1 MKRLATMF
9 ILILSPAYGLA
20 QAKTRPA
27 DVSKDVEARAGH
39 RINTAPKQA
48 GWALPDGVSL
58 DDGLTE
64 EDAVAIALW
73 NNPELQAELTSLGLA
88 RADLIEAGQLRNPS
102 LTLIFPFSARILE
115 SVAIWPFETLWQRPR
130 RMAAAKLELERV
142 GESLVSRTLDIVRD
156 TRMAYVDYALAQR
169 RASISAE
176 AMRERAEIVTIVN
189 ARFRA
194 GDISELE
201 TGAARL
207 DARLAEEQSIRFAH
221 DLIIARD
228 RLRAM
233 LGVANSD
240 PAFEFILSPATQ
252 PATIDQLV
260 GVKTGAAT
268 TSMPVASGSVTS
280 QPAASD
286 SQETLKGLVE
296 QALDARP
303 ELKAARLAIEAA
315 GQRAKWERSRI
326 LAVSAIAKEY
336 GRGGGDAGGFEQGP
350 GLQID
355 LPIFNR
361 NRGGISRAEAEIE
374 RAAKQLIAARQR
386 VVAEAR
392 EAYARLTQARESSDL
407 WRARLLPPLEEDI
420 RSAERAYKAG
430 DVSYLFVLET
440 TRRLTDAR
448 LREIELQAAT
458 ARALIALER
467 SVGRRLIANH

>member
-1 MKRLATMF
+1 MKRFATIF
-9 ILILSPAYGLA
+9 LLILSPAYGLA
-20 QAKTRPA
+20 QAKTKPA
-27 DVSKDVEARAGH
+27 DVSKEVEARTGH
-39 RINTAPKQA
+39 KINTATKGA
-48 GWALPDGVSL
+48 GWTLPDGVSL

-64 EDAVAIALW
+64 DEAVAVALW
-73 NNPELQAELTSLGLA
+73 NNPALQAEMTALGLA

-102 LTLIFPFSARILE
+102 LTMIFPFSTRILE
-115 SVAIWPFETLWQRPR
+115 SVANWPFETLWQRPR
-130 RMAAAKLELERV
+130 RVAAAKLELERV
-142 GESLVSRTLDIVRD
+142 GESLVSRALDLARD
-156 TRMAYVDYALAQR
+156 ARLAYVEYALAQR
-169 RASISAE
+169 RASVASE
-176 AMRERAEIVTIVN
+176 ASRERGEIVTIVN

-207 DARLAEEQSIRFAH
+207 DAQLAEEQATRFNH
-221 DLIIARD
+221 DMVIARD
-228 RLRAM
+228 RLRAT
-233 LGVANSD
+233 LGVADDN
-240 PAFEFILSPATQ
+240 PNLEIILSPTTKLAAE
-252 PATIDQLV
+252 PAAVDQSA
-260 GVKTGAAT
+260 GVKAPAAP
-268 TSMPVASGSVTS
+268 TSAPV
-280 QPAASD
+280 ASD
-286 SQETLKGLVE
+286 SQTVLDGLIK
-296 QALDARP
+296 QALEARP
-303 ELKAARLAIEAA
+303 ELKAAQLAIEAA

-336 GRGGGDAGGFEQGP
+336 GRGANGFEQGP

-355 LPIFNR
+355 LPIFNH

-374 RAAKQLIAARQR
+374 RAVKQMIAARQR

-392 EAYARLTQARESSDL
+392 EAYAQLAQARESSDL

-467 SVGRRLIANH
+467 SVGRRLIANR

>member
-1 MKRLATMF
+1 MKWLAT
-9 ILILSPAYGLA
+9 ILLLTLSPAYGLA

-27 DVSKDVEARAGH
+27 DVSKEVESRTGH
-39 RINTAPKQA
+39 KINTATKEA
-48 GWALPDGVSL
+48 GWALPEGVSL

-64 EDAVAIALW
+64 DEAVAIALW
-73 NNPELQAELTSLGLA
+73 NNPALQAEMTALGLA

-102 LTLIFPFSARILE
+102 LTMIFPFSTRILE
-115 SVAIWPFETLWQRPR
+115 SVANWPFEALWQRPR
-130 RMAAAKLELERV
+130 RVASAKLELERV
-142 GESLVSRTLDIVRD
+142 GESLVSRALDLVRD
-156 TRMAYVDYALAQR
+156 TRLAYVEYALAQR
-169 RASISAE
+169 RASIAAE
-176 AMRERAEIVTIVN
+176 ATRERGEIVTITN

-207 DARLAEEQSIRFAH
+207 DSRLAEEQSTRLNH
-221 DLIIARD
+221 DMVIARD
-228 RLRAM
+228 RLRAT
-233 LGVANSD
+233 LGVASNDSS
-240 PAFEFILSPATQ
+240 FEIILSPAPE
-252 PATIDQLV
+252 PAVVDLAAR
-260 GVKTGAAT
+260 VKTQSAT
-268 TSMPVASGSVTS
+268 
-280 QPAASD
+280 PANVDSD
-286 SQETLKGLVE
+286 PQTILNRLIE
-296 QALDARP
+296 QALEARP
-303 ELKAARLAIEAA
+303 ELKAAQLAIEAA

-336 GRGGGDAGGFEQGP
+336 GRGANGFEQGP

-361 NRGGISRAEAEIE
+361 NQGGISRAEAEIE

-386 VVAEAR
+386 VVAETR
-392 EAYARLTQARESSDL
+392 EAYAQLEQARESSDL

-448 LREIELQAAT
+448 LREIELQAAK
-458 ARALIALER
+458 ARSLIALER
-467 SVGRRLIANH
+467 SVGRRLIANR

>member
-1 MKRLATMF
+1 MKWLAT
-9 ILILSPAYGLA
+9 ILLLILSPAYGLA

-27 DVSKDVEARAGH
+27 DVSKEVEARTGH
-39 RINTAPKQA
+39 KINTATKES
-48 GWALPDGVSL
+48 GWALPEGVSL
-58 DDGLTE
+58 DEGLTE
-64 EDAVAIALW
+64 DEAVAIALW
-73 NNPELQAELTSLGLA
+73 NNPALQVEMTALGLA

-102 LTLIFPFSARILE
+102 LTMIFPFSTRILE
-115 SVAIWPFETLWQRPR
+115 SVANWPFETLWQRPR
-130 RMAAAKLELERV
+130 RVAAAKLELERV
-142 GESLVSRTLDIVRD
+142 GESLVSRALDLVRD
-156 TRMAYVDYALAQR
+156 TRLAYIEYAFAQR
-169 RASISAE
+169 RASVASE
-176 AMRERAEIVTIVN
+176 ATRERGEIVTIVN

-201 TGAARL
+201 TSASRL
-207 DARLAEEQSIRFAH
+207 DARLAEEQATRFAH
-221 DLIIARD
+221 DMVIARD

-233 LGVANSD
+233 LGVADND
-240 PAFEFILSPATQ
+240 PAFEIILSPATE
-252 PATIDQLV
+252 PAAVDQST
-260 GVKTGAAT
+260 GVKTRSAT
-268 TSMPVASGSVTS
+268 PSALV
-280 QPAASD
+280 ASD
-286 SQETLKGLVE
+286 SQAALNGLIE
-296 QALDARP
+296 QALEARP
-303 ELKAARLAIEAA
+303 ELKAAQLAIEAA

-336 GRGGGDAGGFEQGP
+336 GRGVDGFEQGS

-392 EAYARLTQARESSDL
+392 EAYAQLAQARESRDL

-467 SVGRRLIANH
+467 SVGRRLIANR

>member
-1 MKRLATMF
+1 MKWLAT
-9 ILILSPAYGLA
+9 ILLLILSPAYGLA

-27 DVSKDVEARAGH
+27 DVSKEVEARTGH
-39 RINTAPKQA
+39 KINTATKEA
-48 GWALPDGVSL
+48 GWVLPEGVSL

-64 EDAVAIALW
+64 DEAVAIALW
-73 NNPELQAELTSLGLA
+73 NNPALQAEMTALGLA

-102 LTLIFPFSARILE
+102 LTMIFPFSTRILE
-115 SVAIWPFETLWQRPR
+115 SVANWPFEALWQRPR
-130 RMAAAKLELERV
+130 RVAAAKLELERV
-142 GESLVSRTLDIVRD
+142 GESMVSRALDLVRD
-156 TRMAYVDYALAQR
+156 TRLTYVEYALAQR
-169 RASISAE
+169 RASIAAE
-176 AMRERAEIVTIVN
+176 ATRERGEIVTITN

-201 TGAARL
+201 TGVARL
-207 DARLAEEQSIRFAH
+207 DSRLAEEQAIRLNH
-221 DLIIARD
+221 DMVIARD
-228 RLRAM
+228 RLRAT
-233 LGVANSD
+233 LGVANND
-240 PAFEFILSPATQ
+240 PGFEVILSPAPE
-252 PATIDQLV
+252 PAVVDPAAR
-260 GVKTGAAT
+260 VKTQSAT
-268 TSMPVASGSVTS
+268 
-280 QPAASD
+280 PANVD
-286 SQETLKGLVE
+286 SYPQTILNRLIE
-296 QALDARP
+296 QALEARP
-303 ELKAARLAIEAA
+303 ELKAAQLAIEAA

-336 GRGGGDAGGFEQGP
+336 GRGANGFEQGP

-361 NRGGISRAEAEIE
+361 NQGGISRAEAEVE

-386 VVAEAR
+386 VVAETR
-392 EAYARLTQARESSDL
+392 EAYAQLEQARESSDL

-448 LREIELQAAT
+448 LREIELQAAK

-467 SVGRRLIANH
+467 SVGRRLIANR